1 MTHKAYNGARKSVQ
15 IGEQRVMRGEGG
27 ETHQISRGDVPPLT
41 TQQGV
46 PVADDQNSLKIGS
59 RGPTL
64 LEDFHFREKIFHFD
78 TNAFPSEAFMRVAL
92 ASTDSLRTMSL
103 W

>member
-15 IGEQRVMRGEGG
+15 IGEQGVMRGEGG

-64 LEDFHFREKIFHFD
+64 
-78 TNAFPSEAFMRVAL
+78 
-92 ASTDSLRTMSL
+92 